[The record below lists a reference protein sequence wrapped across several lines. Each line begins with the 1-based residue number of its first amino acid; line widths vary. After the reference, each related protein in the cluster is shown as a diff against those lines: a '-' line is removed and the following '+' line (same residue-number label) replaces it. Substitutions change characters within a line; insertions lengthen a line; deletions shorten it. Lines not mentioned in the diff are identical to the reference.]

1 GSRSNTDDR
10 VGLDRD
16 LDRERYV
23 EMEEHFFEH
32 WTERNV
38 TNVKV
43 KSIFEVRLQCRDQF
57 VA

>member
-1 GSRSNTDDR
+1 ARGAIPMIVWR
-10 VGLDRD
+10 LDRD

-23 EMEEHFFEH
+23 EMEEHFFEYR
-32 WTERNV
+32 TKQNV

-43 KSIFEVRLQCRDQF
+43 ESILEVRLQCRDQF

>member
-1 GSRSNTDDR
+1 MIVWR
-10 VGLDRD
+10 LDRD

-23 EMEEHFFEH
+23 EMEEHFFEYR
-32 WTERNV
+32 TKQNV

-43 KSIFEVRLQCRDQF
+43 ESILEVRLQCRDQF